1 MEEARYGAT
10 CSGPFRAPAHAWN
23 LPYSNRLVPLVV
35 TARTLVNRIFI
46 LNQHLGTVATLMLGS
61 ARIRVI
67 CNGKKVDKWT
77 AYAQHGT

>member
-1 MEEARYGAT
+1 MEEARYGAAR
-10 CSGPFRAPAHAWN
+10 SGPFRAPAHAWN

-35 TARTLVNRIFI
+35 AARTLVNRIFI

-67 CNGKKVDKWT
+67 ISMVL
-77 AYAQHGT
+77 QIRM